1 MARQTERTP
10 SNLQNEID
18 KHEEF
23 IFKAE
28 MFGMYKRQV
37 KTHKKYV
44 AQLKKELMEITDPGE
59 DISDLSDADLLA
71 ELGL

>member
-23 IFKAE
+23 ILKAE

-59 DISDLSDADLLA
+59 DISDLSDANLLA